1 MWKHKRLFFVAGGI
15 LIAAICAQ
23 LLYPYDMALPLAR
36 SQGSVVGFRTRNELA
51 AQFQQQ
57 FESAS
62 VAVVNGDRTATRK
75 LSALG
80 ATLNADRMA
89 DTLTAYPLWLRFIPF
104 SAIIMQ
110 PQVKTLDVEL
120 AGTKLQ
126 ENTASIAT
134 ELSYSPTD
142 ATLAIND
149 GKLAVVAARN
159 GKTVTAKDVR
169 SALITTQYTAGITKM
184 TVKAVNAPPARA
196 DADIATAKAQ
206 AELALSR
213 TITLNIQG
221 KGEFTP
227 DVATRASW
235 LVIKLDVTPAT
246 LTVDRDKVLQYV
258 NGVNGKVAVAPQSV
272 TVTVVDGNETGRSG
286 GANGSALDTAAV
298 TDELSVALIDGAKPA
313 TVTAAMQPVAP
324 GITYARSYTNSQ
336 EGLRAY
342 VAYATST
349 QNVRIVVQQLDGP
362 GWGASGRADES
373 LPSASTYKL
382 FVAKML
388 FKKMDEGAIHWD
400 DPILDTNV
408 SGCFDRMTIASTNP
422 CAVEWLQQFGRDN
435 MNDYVHSLGFSGGTS
450 FTHPTA
456 VHTTAGDLAKFMIGL
471 ENGSLI
477 GGDYRNRLYQSL
489 SSHPYRNGIPTGV
502 KGTVYDKVGFL
513 WDYVHDSAIV
523 YGPKGTYVLV
533 IMTKGYSYAYIA
545 NVARQIES
553 IMYP

>member
-15 LIAAICAQ
+15 LIAIVCAQ

-36 SQGSVVGFRTRNELA
+36 AQGDVVGFKTRNELA
-51 AQFQQQ
+51 GQFQQQ
-57 FESAS
+57 FETAT
-62 VAVVNGDRTATRK
+62 VAVANGDRTATRK
-75 LSALG
+75 LAALG

-89 DTLTAYPLWLRFIPF
+89 DTLTAYPLWQRFIPF
-104 SAIIMQ
+104 SAIVLQ

-120 AGTKLQ
+120 SGAKLQ
-126 ENTASIAT
+126 ENITSIAT

-142 ATLAIND
+142 ATLAIKD
-149 GKLAVVAARN
+149 SKLEVVAARN

-169 SALITTQYTAGITKM
+169 SALIASQYATGTTKL

-196 DADIATAKAQ
+196 DADIAVAKTQ

-213 TITLNIQG
+213 PISVTVEG
-221 KGEFTP
+221 KGDYAP
-227 DVATRASW
+227 DAATRASW
-235 LVIKLDVTPAT
+235 LVIKLDVKPAT

-258 NGVNGKVAVAPQSV
+258 NGINSKVAVAPQSV
-272 TVTVVDGNETGRSG
+272 TVTIVDGNETGRSG
-286 GANGSALDTAAV
+286 GVNGSALDTAAV
-298 TDELSVALIDGAKPA
+298 TDALSAALIDGAKPA
-313 TVTAAMQPVAP
+313 AVTTGMQPVAP
-324 GITYARSYTNSQ
+324 GTVVSRSYTNSQ

-349 QNVRIVVQQLDGP
+349 QNVRIVVQQLDGQ
-362 GWGASGRADES
+362 GWGASGRAGES

-435 MNDYVHSLGFSGGTS
+435 MNNYVYSLGFSGGTS

-471 ENGSLI
+471 ENGSLV

-489 SSHPYRNGIPTGV
+489 GSHPYRYGIPTGV

-533 IMTKGYSYAYIA
+533 IMTKGHSYAYIA

>member
-1 MWKHKRLFFVAGGI
+1 M
-15 LIAAICAQ
+15 
-23 LLYPYDMALPLAR
+23 
-36 SQGSVVGFRTRNELA
+36 
-51 AQFQQQ
+51 
-57 FESAS
+57 
-62 VAVVNGDRTATRK
+62 
-75 LSALG
+75 
-80 ATLNADRMA
+80 
-89 DTLTAYPLWLRFIPF
+89 
-104 SAIIMQ
+104 
-110 PQVKTLDVEL
+110 
-120 AGTKLQ
+120 
-126 ENTASIAT
+126 
-134 ELSYSPTD
+134 
-142 ATLAIND
+142 
-149 GKLAVVAARN
+149 
-159 GKTVTAKDVR
+159 
-169 SALITTQYTAGITKM
+169 
-184 TVKAVNAPPARA
+184 
-196 DADIATAKAQ
+196 
-206 AELALSR
+206 
-213 TITLNIQG
+213 
-221 KGEFTP
+221 
-227 DVATRASW
+227 
-235 LVIKLDVTPAT
+235 
-246 LTVDRDKVLQYV
+246 LQYV
-258 NGVNGKVAVAPQSV
+258 NGINGKVAVAPQSV

-286 GANGSALDTAAV
+286 GANGSALDTSAV
-298 TDELSVALIDGAKPA
+298 TDALSVALIDGAKPA